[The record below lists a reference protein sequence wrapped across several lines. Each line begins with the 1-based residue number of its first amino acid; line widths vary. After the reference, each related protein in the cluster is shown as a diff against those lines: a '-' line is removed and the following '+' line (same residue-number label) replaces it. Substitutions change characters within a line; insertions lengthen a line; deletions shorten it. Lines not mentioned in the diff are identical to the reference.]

1 MLDAAY
7 GRVMLIAEEL
17 LLLCL
22 DERTGQ
28 RSLSKD
34 RLEPALGGALLA
46 ELALMERIGVTP
58 HEAGW
63 NKRGRIT
70 ITNTRPTDDA
80 ELDRALATLVEREGK
95 KAKDVISGMSRYR
108 VTKGLLPRLLTR
120 LAAAAV
126 VVEEHGTVL
135 GFIPRTTY
143 PTLDRGP
150 AEEVR
155 QRLQSALVGGFT
167 PTERTV
173 ALAALLHAAE
183 HLTKVVT
190 TQDKR
195 ALKERAK
202 ALTDGYWAAKAV
214 KDAISEAQ
222 ASGAAAAG

>member
-1 MLDAAY
+1 
-7 GRVMLIAEEL
+7 MLIAEEL

-28 RSLSKD
+28 RSLGRD

-70 ITNTRPTDDA
+70 ITDTRPTDDA

-95 KAKDVISGMSRYR
+95 KAKDVISGLSWYR
-108 VTKGLLPRLLTR
+108 LTKGLLPRLLDR
-120 LAAAAV
+120 LAAAGV
-126 VVEEHGTVL
+126 VVAEQGTLL

-143 PTLDRGP
+143 PTQDSGP
-150 AEEVR
+150 EEEIR

-173 ALAALLHAAE
+173 ALAAVLHAAG

-190 TQDKR
+190 TQDKK

-202 ALTDGYWAAKAV
+202 ALTDGYWPAKAV
-214 KDAISEAQ
+214 KDAINDAQ
-222 ASGAAAAG
+222 AAAAAG